1 MDIGK
6 AFSFVAEDEEW
17 LTKIGIGA
25 VISLLSFLILPVFLL
40 GGYVVQVTRNVRDGH
55 PRPLPAWTDWEK
67 LFMDGLFVGIAQIL
81 YTLPFWLLIC
91 LAIGLSVAF
100 GGLAGASEE
109 AAVLGVVATWS
120 LVVCLL
126 MLFAIALFFIS
137 PAIIIQYV
145 RGGDFAATMRVGEV
159 LGIARDNAGQI
170 LIAALAVFG
179 VSLVYSFLAGALQLI
194 PCVGTIIS
202 IIAGIFVGPWLAA
215 SSGHLYGQIAAN
227 VDFGKVPKV

>member
-25 VISLLSFLILPVFLL
+25 VVSLFSFLILPIFLL
-40 GGYVVQVTRNVRDGH
+40 VGYVVQVTRNVRNGE

-67 LFMDGLFVGIAQIL
+67 LFMDGLFVAIAQIV

-100 GGLAGASEE
+100 GGLAGASED
-109 AAVLGVVATWS
+109 AAIMGVAATWLVVACL
-120 LVVCLL
+120 LVV
-126 MLFAIALFFIS
+126 FTIALLFIS
-137 PAIIIQYV
+137 PAIVIQYV
-145 RGGDFAATMRVGEV
+145 RAGDFGATMRVGEV

-179 VSLVYSFLAGALQLI
+179 VSLLYSFVAGALQLI
-194 PCVGTIIS
+194 PCVGQIIS
-202 IIAGIFVGPWLAA
+202 MIAGIFVGPWLAA

-227 VDFGKVPKV
+227 VDFGKAPKL